1 MKVNQRM
8 PKNENTIS
16 FKRVNSL
23 NKINPL
29 VKDCVNY
36 LKSHYNLREGAF
48 SSYQQFKDILSDL
61 LKKLSTSK
69 ATSKEDKYNQK
80 GILGNMKKLKNLI
93 FRICSRIISIVTS
106 IGFQPIFFLIGL
118 FTTQSVVTALIASSI
133 YWVICLIIKSTAG
146 NKLHTNKWFEPSDF
160 MKLSSEGS
168 IVKFLRS
175 IKETINTTVKDIF
188 NWFFLEI
195 TDEKTEVKFNR
206 RMLLLTLIVFV
217 LLYIVW

>member
-1 MKVNQRM
+1 MS
-8 PKNENTIS
+8 KNENVIS
-16 FKRVNSL
+16 YKKLNRLNRVN
-23 NKINPL
+23 PY
-29 VKDCVNY
+29 VKDCVQY
-36 LKSHYNLREGAF
+36 LKTTYNLKEGAF

-69 ATSKEDKYNQK
+69 DSGKEDKYHQK

-133 YWVICLIIKSTAG
+133 YWLICLIIKSTAG

-217 LLYIVW
+217 LVYIVW